1 MCNRIQEFTTYSVST
16 PPLWLF
22 KQVSCEFH
30 RVPLVLVVH
39 DLVKTCFA
47 FTRFTSFLIPASLRR
62 TPPVSLSFSKLKPRP
77 QQRVAA
83 VLPSLL
89 CFQDQLKR
97 EETRAAQISQ
107 AVGTVRFYAATER
120 GLCCV
125 LISLDSGL
133 LLCSCFQKTVSAKKP
148 LATGSQCVLL
158 RFQKSGW
165 TNWGFETS
173 IFPLPFVLVR
183 ITDVFMPLLA
193 VMWFK

>member
-1 MCNRIQEFTTYSVST
+1 MCNRIQEFTTYVVST

-22 KQVSCEFH
+22 KQISCEFH
-30 RVPLVLVVH
+30 QVPLVLVVH

-62 TPPVSLSFSKLKPRP
+62 TPPVSLSFSKLKPRA

-107 AVGTVRFYAATER
+107 AVGTARFYAAAER

-125 LISLDSGL
+125 LISLDSWL

-148 LATGSQCVLL
+148 LATG
-158 RFQKSGW
+158 
-165 TNWGFETS
+165 
-173 IFPLPFVLVR
+173 FPVCAAEIPEVWVDKLGL
-183 ITDVFMPLLA
+183 
-193 VMWFK
+193 